1 MRALARSL
9 LAIAGLALA
18 ACSGD
23 LEGGPPRPT
32 SPGGGTVRIP
42 DTCTEPALPIVEDM
56 RRLSAT
62 QYRRSI
68 EVLFDGRVAPS
79 DRYPELGLALGTG
92 YSTEGGLS
100 DIGEQAVEDVVYAAE
115 DVALAAHE
123 VLGELLPCSAGRA
136 CAETFVDTYAR
147 RAYRR
152 PPDAAERAA
161 LLATFDAETADGA
174 SFDEAIALVVVH
186 LLEAPQ
192 FLYAVEDAAASRR
205 PLSGYELATRLSFLL
220 TDAIPDDALLDDAA
234 SGALDDRDGLI
245 AAAARVLDS
254 PRADTAIAR
263 FLREWTGTTEVSPAD
278 KSADL
283 FPDFDAALARSMNE
297 SFDRFAREA
306 IRQGTVR
313 ELLRSSDA
321 WVDGTMA
328 DFFGVADPGG
338 WARVSLDPA
347 RYSGILTQPALL
359 ASLAHSDRTSYVYR
373 GRFLRRRLLCEDLGT
388 PPANA
393 TAEDAEIR
401 AALPP
406 SPTGLDHSLAVRS
419 SPSCARCHDRIDPAG
434 LAFERFDAIGRYHET
449 DELGRTLDVSGT
461 LVDVRGTELPF
472 EGPVEMLEGL
482 ASEPAV
488 SECFARHVFRFTTSR
503 LETPRDACAIAEIR
517 TALDGSG
524 QLRDALLGLVGSDA
538 FRFRE
543 EAP

>member
-9 LAIAGLALA
+9 LALAGLALA

-23 LEGGPPRPT
+23 LEGGPTRPT

-174 SFDEAIALVVVH
+174 TFDEAIALVVVH

-205 PLSGYELATRLSFLL
+205 SLSGYELATRLSFLL
-220 TDAIPDDALLDDAA
+220 TDSIPDDALLDDAA

-245 AAAARVLDS
+245 AAAERVLDS

-283 FPDFDAALARSMNE
+283 FPDFDTALARSMNE

-306 IRQGTVR
+306 IRQGTVS

-338 WARVSLDPA
+338 WTRVSLDPA

-461 LVDVRGTELPF
+461 LVDVQGAELPF

-482 ASEPAV
+482 AGEPAV